1 MSTHTEPADR
11 MTLDAFLVAREAA
24 RKAAA
29 AFERVKPDCRTC
41 THYDMGRCKQ
51 FDQDIPADFQKTPE
65 ACAGWEFDGVPF

>member
-1 MSTHTEPADR
+1 MTAHTEPADR
-11 MTLDAFLVAREAA
+11 MTLPAFLVAREAA

-41 THYDMGRCKQ
+41 AHYDMGRCKQ
-51 FDQDIPADFQKTPE
+51 FDQDIPKDFQETPE